1 MNLIQGVKI
10 KPLKSIHDERGFLME
25 MLRNDDEIF
34 EKFGQVYMTG
44 VTKGVAKGWH
54 YHKNQND
61 HFTCVYGTALVVLYD
76 ARQDSPTRGMVNEFI
91 LGSPNSEKGEQILV
105 KIPTGVFHGFTAYE
119 CDEARIV
126 NVPTQVY
133 NYKEPDE
140 YRCAWNSDE
149 VAYKWP
155 DYVKMGG

>member
-1 MNLIQGVKI
+1 MDLIHGVKI
-10 KPLKSIHDERGFLME
+10 KNLKAIHDDRGFLME
-25 MLRNDDEIF
+25 MLRNDDGIF

-44 VTKGVAKGWH
+44 VKYGVAKGFH
-54 YHKNQND
+54 YHKMQTD
-61 HFTCVYGTALVVLYD
+61 HFSCVYGTALVVLYD
-76 ARQDSPTRGMVNEFI
+76 ARENSPTKGVVNEFI
-91 LGSPNSEKGEQILV
+91 LGAPGSDKGQEILV
-105 KIPTGVFHGFTAYE
+105 KIPIGVFHGFTAYE

-126 NVPTQVY
+126 NVPTKEY